1 MRGDAS
7 ECFVRYAANYLKV
20 ERCAAKARR
29 LGKRELRSRAAADH
43 LASPDDLKARLKVTC
58 FARYLPQTRRSSS
71 DEYGFSPL
79 CKAALQHLFSEEA
92 ERNIRTPC
100 ISYHW

>member
-29 LGKRELRSRAAADH
+29 LGQRELRSRAAADH
-43 LASPDDLKARLKVTC
+43 LASPDHLKARLKVTC
-58 FARYLPQTRRSSS
+58 FARYSPQTRRSSS

-79 CKAALQHLFSEEA
+79 CKAGTYFRRRLNVIYGRRVSLIIGDE
-92 ERNIRTPC
+92 
-100 ISYHW
+100 